1 MNRYPA
7 GRHRTAPSLRAV
19 LSCAASL
26 SILIGAAQAQSV
38 PASAINAGTVSATGV
53 ASAPGSFANHV
64 LTRKKIKH
72 QAQSVSVIH
81 KSIINLISPIGS
93 GTQAIAT
100 APGVV
105 ISGYASSAGTA
116 RSTISI
122 RGIKVGFNSVPGDIE
137 TNGITNL
144 FDGIP
149 LNSLIQ
155 GTGFHSV
162 QIPFGALLSG
172 VNLIYGPGN
181 PRDRWYDSLGGTVN
195 FIPAQPSAK
204 PSATASASYGS
215 FDTQVYS
222 LIAQTGLH
230 HGWEAV
236 IGLNHAFNHTFRQG
250 PYDWPARND
259 QVYFKIRKNF
269 QGGHVSLGGYYIHN
283 REFRP
288 NQIPVDPI
296 AGVTLGGLNANAPL
310 YSQKTSGFYSDLPNN
325 VWFKENQ
332 IIDYIDYAR
341 LTKDISSNTTL
352 HDLFWYRHGQ
362 VIHYRLNYGYTGASS
377 QDTEYYAPYSDTIGD
392 KLYFDTR
399 LKYNTL
405 SYGAY
410 VINSHTHDVYDGYN
424 TNLGTTR
431 QNPASITRDV
441 YNNLYL
447 AAFIQDRIEPLP
459 GLRIVPGAQLVNYE
473 TRYVNQSPIAAINLP
488 GTGFATYP
496 NRSKDF
502 NRVQPSVGASYD
514 VLPWATLYGNFAV
527 TYQNPTGG
535 NFANNQVNLPA
546 LKPVKSTDYEI
557 GVRMFQRGLFGLQRA
572 SADINYFRDDLEDE
586 TVGIPNPNNP
596 TQTTFGFGSG
606 RLQGVNASL
615 RANFNF
621 NWMAFA
627 NLGYLDAR
635 YITYTAPSGAVYSN
649 LPDPAS
655 PRDTANVG
663 VRYRQF
669 AGTNLLTGN
678 IWDQYIG
685 KRYLFNNAIGAPTHN
700 GLVPYNLL
708 NASIS
713 IKTPYFNHFVSHLG
727 EVKVSF
733 YATNLLGR
741 KYNATQYIS
750 AGGYFNTPTGGYAIA
765 NPGAPRAFYG
775 TVTVK
780 F

>member
-1 MNRYPA
+1 MQKGFSTMGYDDFAVRR
-7 GRHRTAPSLRAV
+7 GVRAA
-19 LSCAASL
+19 LL
-26 SILIGAAQAQSV
+26 GAVSALAVMAQGHAQAV
-38 PASAINAGTVSATGV
+38 NAGTVSASGT
-53 ASAPGSFANHV
+53 AAAPGNYANQV
-64 LTRKKIKH
+64 LTRKAVKQ
-72 QAQSVSVIH
+72 QAQSVSVVK
-81 KSIINLISPIGS
+81 KSTIDLLAPIAS
-93 GTQAIAT
+93 GTQAIST
-100 APGVV
+100 LPGVV
-105 ISGYASSAGTA
+105 ISGYSSSAGTA

-162 QIPFGALLSG
+162 QIPFGSLLAG
-172 VNLIYGPGN
+172 VNVIYGPGN
-181 PRDRWYDSLGGTVN
+181 PRDRWFDSLGGTVN
-195 FIPAQPSAK
+195 FIPVQPSAK
-204 PSATASASYGS
+204 ASVTASASYGS
-215 FDTQVYS
+215 FDSQVYS
-222 LIAQTGLH
+222 LVAQTGLH
-230 HGWEAV
+230 DGWEGV
-236 IGLNHAFNHTFRQG
+236 IGLNHAFNHTFRRG
-250 PYDWPARND
+250 SYDWPARND
-259 QVYFKIRKNF
+259 QVYFKITKRF
-269 QGGHVSLGGYYIHN
+269 DGGHVSLGGYYIHN

-288 NQIPVDPI
+288 NQIPVEPQ

-310 YSQKTSGFYSDLPNN
+310 YSQQTSGFYADLPNN

-332 IIDYIDYAR
+332 IIDYIGYAK
-341 LTKDISSNTTL
+341 LTKRISDNTTL
-352 HDLFWYRHGQ
+352 HDLFWYRHGD
-362 VIHYRLNYGYTGASS
+362 VIHYRLNYGFIGASS

-392 KLYFDTR
+392 KLDFDTK
-399 LKYNTL
+399 LQYNTI

-410 VINSHTHDVYDGYN
+410 VINSHTHDIYDGYN

-447 AAFIQDRIEPLP
+447 AAFVQDKIEPIA
-459 GLRIVPGAQLVNYE
+459 GLRIVPGVQLVNYE

-488 GTGFATYP
+488 GVGFNTYP
-496 NRSKDF
+496 NTSKDF
-502 NRVQPSVGASYD
+502 NRVQPSLGASYD

-535 NFANNQVNLPA
+535 NFANNQINLPA

-557 GVRMFQRGLFGLQRA
+557 GVRMFQRGFLGLDSA

-586 TVGIPNPNNP
+586 TVGIANPNNP

-615 RANFNF
+615 KANFNF
-621 NWMAFA
+621 HWMAFA

-635 YITYTAPSGAVYSN
+635 YLTYTAPSGNVYQN

-655 PRDTANVG
+655 PRDTANIG
-663 VRYRQF
+663 VRYQVF
-669 AGTNLLTGN
+669 AGANLIGANL
-678 IWDQYIG
+678 WDQYVG

-700 GLVPYNLL
+700 AIVPYNLL
-708 NASIS
+708 NASITL
-713 IKTPYFNHFVSHLG
+713 KTPYLNRYVSHLG
-727 EVKVSF
+727 EVDVSF

-741 KYNATQYIS
+741 KYNATEYIS
-750 AGGYFNTPTGGYAIA
+750 AGGYFNTPTGAYAIA

>member
-1 MNRYPA
+1 MKLKQT
-7 GRHRTAPSLRAV
+7 GRRAV
-19 LSCAASL
+19 RRQLRIVLLGAVSL
-26 SILIGAAQAQSV
+26 PALMGAARAQAV
-38 PASAINAGTVSATGV
+38 NAGTVSASGAATV
-53 ASAPGSFANHV
+53 PGNFADQV
-64 LTRKKIKH
+64 LTRKTIKH
-72 QAQSVSVIH
+72 QAQSVTVIT
-81 KSIINLISPIGS
+81 KDMINLEAPIAS
-93 GTQAIAT
+93 GTQAIST

-105 ISGYASSAGTA
+105 ISGYSSNAGTA

-122 RGIKVGFNSVPGDIE
+122 RGVKVGFNSVPGDIE

-144 FDGIP
+144 FDGVP

-162 QIPFGALLSG
+162 QIPFGALLGG

-195 FIPAQPSAK
+195 FIPVQPNAT
-204 PSATASASYGS
+204 PSATVSASYGS
-215 FDTQVYS
+215 FDSQVFS
-222 LIAQTGLH
+222 GVFQTGLH
-230 HGWEAV
+230 DGWEGV
-236 IGLNHAFNHTFRQG
+236 IGYNHAFNHTFRQG

-259 QVYFKIRKNF
+259 QVYFKLTKQF
-269 QGGHVSLGGYYIHN
+269 EGGHISLGGYYIHN

-288 NQIPVDPI
+288 NQIPVDPQ
-296 AGVTLGGLNANAPL
+296 AGIMLGGLNADAPL

-332 IIDYIDYAR
+332 IIDYIGYTK
-341 LTKDISSNTTL
+341 LTKKITDNTTL
-352 HDLFWYRHGQ
+352 HNLFWYRHGQ
-362 VIHYRLNYGYTGASS
+362 VIHYRLNYGFIGKTP

-392 KLYFDTR
+392 KLYFDTK

-410 VINSHTHDVYDGYN
+410 VINSHTHDIYDGYN

-447 AAFIQDRIEPLP
+447 AAFVQDKIEPIP

-473 TRYVNQSPIAAINLP
+473 TRYVNQAALAAINLP
-488 GTGFATYP
+488 GTGYNTYP
-496 NRSKDF
+496 DQSKDF
-502 NRVQPSVGASYD
+502 NRVQPSLGASYD

-535 NFANNQVNLPA
+535 NFANTQTNLPA

-557 GVRMFQRGLFGLQRA
+557 GVRMNQEGLFRLQDA

-586 TVGIPNPNNP
+586 TVPIANPNNP

-606 RLQGVNASL
+606 RLQGVNASF

-635 YITYTAPSGAVYSN
+635 YITYTSSSGAVYHN

-655 PRDTANVG
+655 PRDTANIG
-663 VRYRQF
+663 VRYQTF
-669 AGTNLLTGN
+669 LGSNLVAAN
-678 IWDQYIG
+678 IWDQYVG
-685 KRYLFNNAIGAPTHN
+685 KRYLFNNAIGAPTHTAI
-700 GLVPYNLL
+700 VPYNLL
-708 NASIS
+708 NASITV
-713 IKTPYFNHFVSHLG
+713 KTSYFNQYISHLG
-727 EVKVSF
+727 EVDVSF

-741 KYNATQYIS
+741 KYNATEYIS